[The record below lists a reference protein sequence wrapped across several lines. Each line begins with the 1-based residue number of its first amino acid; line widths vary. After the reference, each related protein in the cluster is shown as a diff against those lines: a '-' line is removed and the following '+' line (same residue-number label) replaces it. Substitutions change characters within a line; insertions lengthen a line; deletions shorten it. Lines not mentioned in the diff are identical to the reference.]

1 MSLAAFKGALLP
13 VDDQPIELA
22 AITGAHGIHGEV
34 RLKLFGEGVEAL
46 SKHKTLTGK
55 AKGAKT
61 PDRVLTLKKI
71 RSDNKGGA
79 VARLAEAT
87 TRAEAE
93 RLRGTVLCV
102 TREALPELDEDEY
115 YHADLIGL
123 TVVTDAG
130 KTVGTVS
137 AVQNYGATDILE
149 IEKDP
154 APAKGMKTFMVPM
167 TKKAVIEWDAERL
180 VIAKDFAED

>member
-1 MSLAAFKGALLP
+1 M
-13 VDDQPIELA
+13 DDQPIELA
-22 AITGAHGIHGEV
+22 AIAGAHGLHGEV

-46 SKHKTLTGK
+46 SKHKALR
-55 AKGAKT
+55 AKT
-61 PDRVLTLKKI
+61 TGATLTLKKI

-87 TRAEAE
+87 NRAEAE

-102 TREALPELDEDEY
+102 VREALPELDEGEY

-130 KTVGTVS
+130 DTVGRLI
-137 AVQNYGATDILE
+137 AVENFGATDILE

-154 APAKGMKTFMVPM
+154 APEKGMKSFMVPM
-167 TKKAVIEWDAERL
+167 TKQAVIEWDAEKL

>member
-1 MSLAAFKGALLP
+1 MDK
-13 VDDQPIELA
+13 PIELA

-34 RLKLFGEGVEAL
+34 RLKLFGEGVAAL
-46 SKHKTLTGK
+46 SRYKTLQ
-55 AKGAKT
+55 AKDSEASFT
-61 PDRVLTLKKI
+61 LTKI

-87 TRAEAE
+87 NRAEAE
-93 RLRGTVLCV
+93 RLRGTVLTV
-102 TREALPELDEDEY
+102 SRDALPPLDEGEY

-123 TVVTDAG
+123 PVITQAG
-130 KTVGTVS
+130 ALVGRVI

-154 APAKGMKTFMVPM
+154 PPAKGMRAFMVPM
-167 TKKAVIEWDAERL
+167 TPQAVIEWDTQRL
-180 VIAKDFAED
+180 VIAEDFAED